1 MREKSLKLAA
11 RFISTL
17 FIPPL
22 SLLFATIFFLVK
34 SDDANNVFHTIII
47 SLLFG
52 VIIPIVYFLIM
63 LKKKKIANQDASIK
77 EERTIPYLFGILFM
91 ILGLSTLVYFNASK
105 MIQLLWIV
113 QIVNTLFLILIN
125 KYWKIS
131 AHMIGFSSPVAW
143 LVFNFSNLL
152 LIPFVI
158 LGIIIGWSRFHL
170 KCHTIPQI
178 IAGFLFGFG
187 LTYLQLLMLVRVI

>member
-1 MREKSLKLAA
+1 MREKNLKLTA
-11 RFISTL
+11 RFVSTV

-22 SLLFATIFFLVK
+22 SLLFATIFYL
-34 SDDANNVFHTIII
+34 STSEDSNNAFRIIII
-47 SLLFG
+47 SLIFG
-52 VIIPIVYFLIM
+52 VKIPIVYFLIM

-113 QIVNTLFLILIN
+113 QIVNTLFLIVIN

-131 AHMIGFSSPVAW
+131 AHMIGFSSPTAW

-152 LIPFVI
+152 LIPFAI

-170 KCHTIPQI
+170 KCHTISQI

>member
-1 MREKSLKLAA
+1 MRDKSLKLVA

-22 SLLFATIFFLVK
+22 SLLFATIFFLYK
-34 SDDANNVFHTIII
+34 SDDSNNAFPIILI
-47 SLLFG
+47 SLVFG

-158 LGIIIGWSRFHL
+158 LGIIIGWSRFQL
-170 KCHTIPQI
+170 KCHTISQI
-178 IAGFLFGFG
+178 FAGFLFGFG